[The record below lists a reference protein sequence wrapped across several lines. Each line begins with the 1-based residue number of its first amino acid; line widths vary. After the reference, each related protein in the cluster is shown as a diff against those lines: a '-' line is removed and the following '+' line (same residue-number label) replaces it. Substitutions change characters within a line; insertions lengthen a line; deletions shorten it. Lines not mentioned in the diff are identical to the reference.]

1 VKSESPAL
9 PVRPATPGGSD
20 AETLHRRMRWLL
32 GLTFLH
38 VFGEGGLALYEAVR
52 TGSLALLAFGIES
65 VIEGGAAFLAVR
77 HLRHLSD
84 EEEDHARRD
93 QMLAHWIGI
102 SFLLLATYTA
112 VRGILELARGNHV
125 EPSVLGLLLTIF
137 ATFGMP
143 IVGYFKWKTSRRL
156 GSKGLAAEAKESI
169 ACSIDSALTLLA
181 MIAGLLAAP
190 GWVDPALSLLM
201 VPWFLREGLAH
212 VRGRVHAH
220 VH

>member
-1 VKSESPAL
+1 MNTESAAAL
-9 PVRPATPGGSD
+9 AGSGV
-20 AETLHRRMRWLL
+20 ASTTALRRRMYWLL
-32 GLTFLH
+32 GLTFVH
-38 VFGEGGLALYEAVR
+38 VFGEGGLALYESIR
-52 TGSLALLAFGIES
+52 TGSLALLAFGLES
-65 VIEGGAAFLAVR
+65 VIEGGAAFLAVA
-77 HLRHLSD
+77 HLRRLAD
-84 EEEDHARRD
+84 EEEDHARKD
-93 QMLAHWIGI
+93 QLLARWIGV
-102 SFLLLATYTA
+102 SFLLLAVYTT
-112 VRGILELARGNHV
+112 ARGVFEIVGGSHV
-125 EPSVLGLLLTIF
+125 EPSPLGLLLTIF

-143 IVGYFKWKTSRRL
+143 FVGYFKWKTSHRL

-181 MIAGLLAAP
+181 MVAGLFHAP